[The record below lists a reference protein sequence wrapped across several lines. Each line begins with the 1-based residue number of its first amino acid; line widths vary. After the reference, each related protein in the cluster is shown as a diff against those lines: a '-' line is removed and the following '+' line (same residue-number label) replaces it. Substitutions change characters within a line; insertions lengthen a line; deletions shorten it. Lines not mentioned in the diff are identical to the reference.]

1 MASAEPDP
9 LLPADPAAG
18 PPAER
23 PARSFALATGPAY
36 DDISRLWINAR
47 RLSRYHPAPA

>member
-1 MASAEPDP
+1 MASAEPDT
-9 LLPADPAAG
+9 LL
-18 PPAER
+18 PAER
-23 PARSFALATGPAY
+23 PARFFALATGPVY